1 MEPECVPDAEVVD
14 VIFDFK
20 HIDIWLMLHDS
31 LQKDGGR
38 SRKVL
43 IHQMKEFMKKDRAQH
58 TILPLSKFGLM
69 QITRQRVRPEVRI
82 NTAEVCP
89 TCEGSGKI
97 NPTVLLTDDIERD
110 LVFILQSRPKSK
122 IKLTVHP
129 FVEAYLKKGIPSQQH
144 KWWLKHQKWIGIKSA
159 ADLPVNKYI
168 FYDENDDE
176 IRLN

>member
-1 MEPECVPDAEVVD
+1 MKNND
-14 VIFDFK
+14 
-20 HIDIWLMLHDS
+20 H
-31 LQKDGGR
+31 
-38 SRKVL
+38 RKVL
-43 IHQMKEFMKKDRAQH
+43 MQQMKEYMQKDRAQH

-122 IKLTVHP
+122 IRITVHP
-129 FVEAYLKKGIPSQQH
+129 FVEAYLKKGLPSQQH
-144 KWWLKHQKWIGIKSA
+144 KWWLKHQKWIGIKSVP
-159 ADLPVNKYI
+159 DLPVNKYI